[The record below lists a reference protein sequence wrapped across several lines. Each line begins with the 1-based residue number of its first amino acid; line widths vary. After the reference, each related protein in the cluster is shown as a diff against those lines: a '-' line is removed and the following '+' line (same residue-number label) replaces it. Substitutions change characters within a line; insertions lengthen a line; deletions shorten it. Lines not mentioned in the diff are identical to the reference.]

1 MSSSQTNE
9 EVDDLKELMDDISGS
24 QNVISE
30 QALSKSPGILLEM
43 QILGTPP
50 TLHPTYSF
58 RTPGVGAL

>member
-43 QILGTPP
+43 QILVPF
-50 TLHPTYSF
+50 LSY
-58 RTPGVGAL
+58 